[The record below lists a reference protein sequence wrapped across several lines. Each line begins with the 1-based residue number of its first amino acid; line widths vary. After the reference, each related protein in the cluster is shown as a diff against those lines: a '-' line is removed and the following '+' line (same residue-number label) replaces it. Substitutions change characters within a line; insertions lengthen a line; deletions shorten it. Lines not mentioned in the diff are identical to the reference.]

1 MHTLS
6 LKKKEK
12 KWEERITNVS
22 LANPYKQQDWLDS
35 AQTNFV
41 CIRSEIDKRRSEH
54 AQCVWYKMSTGPNN
68 FNLNWKKQK
77 TNKQKNKTKTN
88 KQKKKK
94 KRRKTS
100 FVSLTGGRNEWLAWN
115 QIPTARPHSFGF
127 KNTGIQYYQSA
138 PDNTEI
144 YSMNVSVVNYTVC
157 KNTYFWEIVFETSAI
172 WNQCFNGHKRWRH
185 EWQW

>member
-1 MHTLS
+1 MPRPISFVSDPRLTKEGPNMHSVFDTKCQQGQITS
-6 LKKKEK
+6 IWIEKNKK
-12 KWEERITNVS
+12 
-22 LANPYKQQDWLDS
+22 
-35 AQTNFV
+35 QTN
-41 CIRSEIDKRRSEH
+41 RK
-54 AQCVWYKMSTGPNN
+54 T
-68 FNLNWKKQK
+68 KQK
-77 TNKQKNKTKTN
+77 QTNKR
-88 KQKKKK
+88 KKK

-157 KNTYFWEIVFETSAI
+157 KNTYFLEIVFETSAI